1 MCTRPKP
8 ISRDDGP
15 MRPLRR
21 QWLLG
26 GLGWWATACA
36 ASPETPMAPR
46 TLRLTRIGQGPEVD
60 RMESALRDAYGRLGA
75 QVEFVNMPAERA
87 IVEGNQGRVDGET
100 ARIIGMDATYANLRR
115 VEVPLYINTNSIF
128 VFAGRRRVVPDS
140 LAELSQLGR
149 VGIVNG
155 WKTAENATAGWQ
167 NIVRVTSYGSAMQML
182 KLGRLDAFLGR
193 SEDALRSLQEQ
204 GLRLADFPNKVVLR
218 LTLYHYLHKK
228 HEEVL
233 PAITQELLRLQGKKP
248 AVVDSW
254 MP

>member
-1 MCTRPKP
+1 
-8 ISRDDGP
+8 
-15 MRPLRR
+15 
-21 QWLLG
+21 
-26 GLGWWATACA
+26 
-36 ASPETPMAPR
+36 MAPR

-60 RMESALRDAYGRLGA
+60 RMESTLRSAYGRLGT
-75 QVEFVNMPAERA
+75 QVEFVSMPAERA
-87 IVEGNQGRVDGET
+87 IVESNHGRADGET
-100 ARIIGMDATYANLRR
+100 ARVIGMDATYANLRR

-140 LAELSQLGR
+140 LAELAQLGR

-155 WKTAENATAGWQ
+155 WKTAESATAGWQ
-167 NIVRVTSYGSAMQML
+167 NVVRVTSYASAMQML

-193 SEDALRSLQEQ
+193 SEDALRALQQE
-204 GLRLADFPNKVVLR
+204 GLPLVEFPNKVVLR
-218 LTLYHYLHKK
+218 VTLYHYLHKK
-228 HEEVL
+228 HEDVL